1 MKDLFNNQFVTFGLI
16 MAVALAIS
24 FIASYVADCKEPF
37 EDAKQNSQSLQDDA
51 DKLENEP
58 IEDSDLSLEDEP
70 EMAEG
75 PLDGINPINDIE
87 GVEVLGMTGTEVEPS
102 AFPSAALNSESLLP
116 SDRASVWT
124 DAHPEVS
131 QPLSERNFLTSTGA
145 SNFGINT
152 QGSSLRN
159 ANLQFRSEPPNSRE
173 FPTVFNVPTITY
185 DSNRRPLEIGGD
197 H

>member
-1 MKDLFNNQFVTFGLI
+1 M
-16 MAVALAIS
+16 LARRRFKIPS
-24 FIASYVADCKEPF
+24 SSIHFIVSCVADSKEGF

-51 DKLENEP
+51 DK
-58 IEDSDLSLEDEP
+58 IEDGPPENSLEADP
-70 EMAEG
+70 EMPEG
-75 PLDGINPINDIE
+75 PLDGMDPVNDIE
-87 GVEVLGMTGTEVEPS
+87 GAEVMGLSGSEVEPS

-159 ANLQFRSEPPNSRE
+159 ANLQFRSEPPNSRD

-185 DSNRRPLEIGGD
+185 DSNRRSLEIGGD
-197 H
+197 Y

>member
-1 MKDLFNNQFVTFGLI
+1 MKDFFKNEFVTVGLI
-16 MAVALAIS
+16 MAVFLALH
-24 FIASYVADCKEPF
+24 FIVSCVADSKEEF
-37 EDAKQNSQSLQDDA
+37 EDAIQNSQSLQDDA
-51 DKLENEP
+51 DK
-58 IEDSDLSLEDEP
+58 IEDGPSENSEVVEADP
-70 EMAEG
+70 EMPEG
-75 PLDGINPINDIE
+75 PLDGMEAINDIE
-87 GVEVLGMTGTEVEPS
+87 GAEVLGMTGTEAEPS

-159 ANLQFRSEPPNSRE
+159 ANRQFRSEPPNSRD